1 MANLLS
7 RLKLG
12 AQIGAGWFGKVFEG
26 QDDVHGKV
34 AVKVLGRKPGQS
46 DVSWAAHHDAF
57 LKEAQNLSKATH
69 KNVVQVHHFV
79 EDEDGNSIKFCMA
92 YCPGGS
98 LQSHFE
104 KGPMTLAAVRK
115 AGTEVLLGLQALHA
129 RGMIHRD
136 IKPANILLDAK
147 DVAKLGDFG
156 FVTDEIV
163 FGYATE
169 AGYNDHL
176 AFEVWHGKGTS
187 KKSDIWALGMTLYR
201 LLHGQAWYEETPAPR
216 YVIKDGGFADALRW
230 LPHVPKKWRR
240 VLRKMM
246 NDDTDAR
253 YQTTDQ
259 VLTAFSSLPIAPV
272 WECAVTPGQV
282 RWEQTTKT
290 RRIVV
295 EWDRH
300 SARKH
305 EWRAWSEPLG
315 AGRKKTL
322 GGSGGVIGSRHAIAE
337 LEDFFDV

>member
-26 QDDVHGKV
+26 QDEVHGKV

-46 DVSWAAHHDAF
+46 DASWVAHHDSF

-92 YCPGGS
+92 YCAGGS

-104 KGPMTLAAVRK
+104 KGPMTLASVRK
-115 AGTEVLLGLQALHA
+115 SGTEVLLGLQALHA

-147 DVAKLGDFG
+147 GVAKLGDFG
-156 FVTDEIV
+156 FVTDDIV
-163 FGYATE
+163 FGYAKE

-176 AFEVWHGKGTS
+176 AYEVWHGKGTS

-201 LLHGQAWYEETPAPR
+201 LLHGNEWYKESPAPR
-216 YVIKDGGFADALRW
+216 YAIKDGGLADALRW
-230 LPHVPKKWRR
+230 LPHIPSKWRR

-259 VLTAFSSLPIAPV
+259 VLSAFSSLPIAPL
-272 WECAVTPGQV
+272 WECSVTPSQV
-282 RWEQTTKT
+282 RWTQTTKT
-290 RRIVV
+290 RRIIV

-300 SARKH
+300 SPRKH
-305 EWRAWSEPLG
+305 EWRAWSEPIG
-315 AGRKKTL
+315 VGRKKAL
-322 GGSGGVIGSRHAIAE
+322 GGSSGVIGGRLAVAE
-337 LEDFFDV
+337 LEDFFKV